1 MELWTG
7 LVCLVANPD
16 YKDFRRFG
24 DGKGAY
30 VHVVAW
36 AESRSHFEAR
46 VKGTAEQ
53 QLDCILREIEDVDL
67 LETKMQGEG
76 YPEEFLDMR
85 TTANRQRNDVVF
97 GTFHTW
103 LGDDVN

>member
-16 YKDFRRFG
+16 CKNFRRFG
-24 DGKGAY
+24 EGKGAY
-30 VHVVAW
+30 VHVAAW

-46 VKGTAEQ
+46 VKLSAE
-53 QLDCILREIEDVDL
+53 QLDCILREIEEVGL
-67 LETKMQGEG
+67 LESKMKAEA

-85 TTANRQRNDVVF
+85 NTASRQPDDVVF
-97 GTFHTW
+97 GTFHYW
-103 LGDDVN
+103 LENDVN